1 MLFRSFISGNRCS
14 RPLGKEKQELPDLTS
29 YKYKKLR
36 AMEGKGTGTGVRGRM
51 GIPFGLNMYENLPFW
66 YEFFTKLNFEVV
78 LSPESSRKLYIKGQ
92 HTIPSDTVCYPAKL
106 LHGHVEALMEM
117 GVDAIWYPCMSYN
130 YDEGIGDNHYN
141 CPVVA
146 YYPEL
151 LAANVPLLKETRFLM
166 PYVGLYRRKDFEK
179 RIAKIMEEEFSIP
192 KKESVTA
199 AEAAYAAYDAYKKDR
214 KSVV

>member
-1 MLFRSFISGNRCS
+1 MEN
-14 RPLGKEKQELPDLTS
+14 PDLMT

-36 AMEGKGTGTGVRGRM
+36 ALQGTGNGSGVRGRM

-66 YEFFTKLNFEVV
+66 FEFFTRLNFEVV
-78 LSPESSRKLYIKGQ
+78 LSPESSRKLYLKGQ

-106 LHGHVEALMEM
+106 LHGHVEALVEE

-130 YDEGIGDNHYN
+130 NDEGIGDNHYN

-151 LAANVPLLKETRFLM
+151 LAANVPLLKQTKFLN
-166 PYVGLYRRKDFEK
+166 PYVGLWRHKDFEK
-179 RIAKIMEEEFSIP
+179 RIAQLMEEHFSIP
-192 KKESVTA
+192 RRETA
-199 AEAAYAAYDAYKKDR
+199 AAAKAAYAAYDAYVHDVR
-214 KSVV
+214 ETGM